1 MSYLCNVKH
10 EEDKKYMR
18 RCLQLAK
25 LGCYY
30 VAPNPMV
37 GAVLVYG
44 SGGGCEIAGEGW
56 HRQYGGPHAEVECFR
71 DAERRMQESGRT
83 IDMKDCTL
91 YVSLEPCS
99 HFGKTP
105 PCAQLIID
113 KGVGRVVAGM
123 KDPNPLVAG
132 RGIAMLEKAGIEV
145 TVGVL
150 EDECR
155 ALNRRFLCLY
165 EKKRPYVILKWAQ
178 SEDGFLDRK
187 REIMAGN
194 MLRTE
199 AGEETESAVE
209 IKENEGPV
217 VLSSVVTKQLVHKM
231 RAENMAIMVGT
242 RTALLDNPKLRTTRW
257 SGRDPVRVL
266 PDRKGVVSRDSNIF
280 SGGAETI
287 VYRDRT
293 DFEYIL
299 SDLAKRGIHSLI
311 VEGGAQLLRSVIESG
326 LWDEMQVEVAPV
338 VLGSGV
344 PAPPIPSGA
353 HIDMEIDSHRLWTL
367 TKQN

>member
-1 MSYLCNVKH
+1 MT
-10 EEDKKYMR
+10 YMR
-18 RCLQLAK
+18 RCLQLAR

-37 GAVLVYG
+37 GAVLVHANG
-44 SGGGCEIAGEGW
+44 QIIGEGW

-71 DAERRMQESGRT
+71 YAERRMQESGRE
-83 IDMKDCTL
+83 IDMRECTL

-99 HFGKTP
+99 HYGKTP

-132 RGIAMLEKAGIEV
+132 KGIEMLENAGIEV

-150 EDECR
+150 ESECR
-155 ALNRRFLCLY
+155 ELNKRFLCLH
-165 EKKRPYVILKWAQ
+165 EKKRPYVIMKWAQ
-178 SEDGFLDRK
+178 SADGFLDNK
-187 REIMAGN
+187 RDIPSANAAKSEQGGKTKSAD
-194 MLRTE
+194 
-199 AGEETESAVE
+199 ETKK
-209 IKENEGPV
+209 KEEGPV
-217 VLSSVVTKQLVHKM
+217 VLSSAVTKQLVHKM

-242 RTALLDNPKLRTTRW
+242 RTALLDNPKLLTTRW
-257 SGRDPVRVL
+257 SGRNPVRVL
-266 PDRKGVVSRDSNIF
+266 PDRHGVVSRESNIF

-287 VYRDRT
+287 VYSERT

-311 VEGGAQLLRSVIESG
+311 VEGGAQLLHSVIESG
-326 LWDEMQVEVAPV
+326 LWDEMHVEVAPV
-338 VLGSGV
+338 TLGDGV
-344 PAPPIPSGA
+344 PAPPLPSGA
-353 HIDMEIDSHRLWTL
+353 HLDMETESHRLWSV
-367 TKQN
+367 TKQD